1 MANKPK
7 AKRSQEE
14 VLTQAASLVAATINS
29 AAMGLT
35 DEQIDVEQFKKIF
48 KEKVAEMLKRQ
59 EMLVLS
65 IGPCI
70 NTDSSDVYSN
80 DMRSILDSI
89 ECIMHTKFYFFYGI
103 LLLVGKN
110 DLFAN
115 WLPH

>member
-48 KEKVAEMLKRQ
+48 KEKVAEMLERQ

-70 NTDSSDVYSN
+70 NTGCTDIYSN

-89 ECIMHTKFYFFYGI
+89 ESIMHTKFYFFYGI